1 MREKQNSCLI
11 ISDWSENMP
20 FLLQN
25 SFFAILVVIRQKPV
39 QKEEL
44 VKNAIFSLLTGRH
57 WRINVNKSLITYKK
71 QILTDFTN
79 LRKSCDLAS
88 ARSRSVSIPSG
99 CRGNP
104 ESNEAIARITVASS
118 SLHIKTKMHVIS
130 QVRAH
135 CNQWQNCKEGVG
147 RGSSIFPFLSWQ
159 NVRETLWGKL
169 PQLSLLPIASHGIM
183 HGSQGITGES
193 MFTKGFAKT
202 GGISE
207 DIQRIFSNGN

>member
-44 VKNAIFSLLTGRH
+44 VKNAIFSPLAGRH
-57 WRINVNKSLITYKK
+57 WRINVNKSFTTYKK

-130 QVRAH
+130 RVRAR

-147 RGSSIFPFLSWQ
+147 SRRGSFIFPFLSW
-159 NVRETLWGKL
+159 
-169 PQLSLLPIASHGIM
+169 
-183 HGSQGITGES
+183 
-193 MFTKGFAKT
+193 
-202 GGISE
+202 
-207 DIQRIFSNGN
+207 

>member
-44 VKNAIFSLLTGRH
+44 VKNAIFSLLAGRH

-130 QVRAH
+130 RVRAR
-135 CNQWQNCKEGVG
+135 CNQWQNYKKGVG
-147 RGSSIFPFLSWQ
+147 RESFIFPFF
-159 NVRETLWGKL
+159 KL
-169 PQLSLLPIASHGIM
+169 AKRQRNSMRQIASIKFVADC
-183 HGSQGITGES
+183 
-193 MFTKGFAKT
+193 FTWHYAWISRDYRRVHVYKGLC
-202 GGISE
+202 
-207 DIQRIFSNGN
+207 

>member
-11 ISDWSENMP
+11 SSDLSENMP

-25 SFFAILVVIRQKPV
+25 SFLAIQSKKRGISD
-39 QKEEL
+39 
-44 VKNAIFSLLTGRH
+44 NAIFSLLAGRH
-57 WRINVNKSLITYKK
+57 RRFNVSKSLIMHKK

-130 QVRAH
+130 RVRAR
-135 CNQWQNCKEGVG
+135 CNQ
-147 RGSSIFPFLSWQ
+147 
-159 NVRETLWGKL
+159 
-169 PQLSLLPIASHGIM
+169 
-183 HGSQGITGES
+183 
-193 MFTKGFAKT
+193 
-202 GGISE
+202 
-207 DIQRIFSNGN
+207 

>member
-1 MREKQNSCLI
+1 MREKQNSGLI
-11 ISDWSENMP
+11 ISDWSENTP

-118 SLHIKTKMHVIS
+118 SLHIKTKMTLLAECVHAAIS
-130 QVRAH
+130 DKIAKKG
-135 CNQWQNCKEGVG
+135 WGAGGEALF
-147 RGSSIFPFLSWQ
+147 SPF
-159 NVRETLWGKL
+159 
-169 PQLSLLPIASHGIM
+169 
-183 HGSQGITGES
+183 
-193 MFTKGFAKT
+193 
-202 GGISE
+202 
-207 DIQRIFSNGN
+207 